1 MAYPTRSSG
10 GGMMDELQALLEG
23 ATKLLNDSGLKG
35 IVDSWLGNGP
45 NEPVTTRQIEDAFGA
60 DEVAEA
66 SKQAGVKPDALA
78 AELPEVIDKASPDG
92 KIDIR
97 RSSIEPSSIDAR
109 KESLIDVLG
118 HTIDTRRG

>member
-1 MAYPTRSSG
+1 MADPTRSSG

-60 DEVAEA
+60 DKVAEA

-97 RSSIEPSSIDAR
+97 SSSI
-109 KESLIDVLG
+109 
-118 HTIDTRRG
+118 